1 MSNSISTGSNQTQ
14 KQTPRLPRILFY
26 VERSLHLPFL
36 EPIQK
41 YLQDGQLAITAYSA
55 PPFFAGDAILPGWG
69 LTDRQLEYVQG
80 LGRFY
85 TQPTDFEPDVTIVA
99 DACHSMIPQLRQVI
113 NVGHGMI
120 CKGAFYTDKPQV
132 RRENI
137 SEMLLVPG
145 PWHKERLRENVFI
158 PIVIT
163 GFIKSDQLFGPD
175 AVSRKEFC
183 KKQHIDPDKKIIL
196 FAPTYNPEL
205 SAIPCVEDKI
215 ADLADNDTTLLI
227 KLHNL
232 TTEHWKQMY
241 SDLAARNPNIHYL
254 TDNDYSGMMNAADLL
269 VSDVSSIFIEFILLD
284 KPVVLFDNPKMN
296 QFELYDPTEIEY
308 LTRDAAVSVDC
319 ADEMIHA
326 VKNELSH
333 PGRLS
338 AKRREYA
345 EKLDYKRDGKS
356 AQRATQTIL
365 DWCSGKIPPPTPRIS
380 IVIVPE
386 DGQSAELIA
395 DDLREIKQKCANIAC
410 ETFIWHKPLDISGPE
425 AEFPVFFSEF
435 NQLRNRINT
444 EFILFARGGK
454 KHPHASLKWL
464 NNHFSWNENAGVI
477 KAITDKETAG
487 AVLKKLDQDI
497 KLIDKPEIASWA
509 LLIMGSGQSVSG
521 RSFGSTCVMCK
532 KMVLDR
538 IQEMK
543 HAPQKDNI
551 FAILDMTAARMGL
564 DVLLAADCYVWE

>member
-1 MSNSISTGSNQTQ
+1 MD
-14 KQTPRLPRILFY
+14 
-26 VERSLHLPFL
+26 RSLHLPFL
-36 EPIQK
+36 VPIER
-41 YLQDGQLAITAYSA
+41 YLTDNNLAITAYSA
-55 PPFFAGDAILPGWG
+55 PPFFAGDEILPGWG

-99 DACHSMIPQLRQVI
+99 DACHSAIPQLKRVI

-137 SEMLLVPG
+137 SKMLLVPG

-158 PIVIT
+158 PIVTT

-284 KPVVLFDNPKMN
+284 KPVVLFDNPRMTE
-296 QFELYDPTEIEY
+296 FELYNPDEIEY
-308 LTRDAAVSVDC
+308 LTRDAAVSVDSM
-319 ADEMIHA
+319 DKLFNA
-326 VKNELSH
+326 VKKELSH
-333 PGRLS
+333 PGKLS

-356 AQRATQTIL
+356 AQRAAQTIL
-365 DWCSGKIPPPTPRIS
+365 DWCAGKIPLPSSPKIS
-380 IVIVPE
+380 VVLVPDDTASVE
-386 DGQSAELIA
+386 DINEDLQEINRSAAGIEL
-395 DDLREIKQKCANIAC
+395 EI
-410 ETFIWHKPLDISGPE
+410 FIWHEGAKAGGAADNTARIYDFKELRRLDTD
-425 AEFPVFFSEF
+425 
-435 NQLRNRINT
+435 L
-444 EFILFARGGK
+444 ILFVRGGK
-454 KHPHASLKWL
+454 KYPQDALKWL
-464 NNHFSWNENAGVI
+464 HTHFLWNENAGII
-477 KAITDKETAG
+477 KAVTDREIARSI
-487 AVLKKLDQDI
+487 LERLDQDTQ
-497 KLIDKPEIASWA
+497 LADDKPEIAAWA
-509 LLIMGSGQSVSG
+509 LLVMGIGQSISG
-521 RSFGSTCVMCK
+521 RAFGSTCIMCK

-538 IQEMK
+538 ILEMQ
-543 HAPQKDNI
+543 HLPQKDNI
-551 FAILDMTAARMGL
+551 FAILNMTAARMGL